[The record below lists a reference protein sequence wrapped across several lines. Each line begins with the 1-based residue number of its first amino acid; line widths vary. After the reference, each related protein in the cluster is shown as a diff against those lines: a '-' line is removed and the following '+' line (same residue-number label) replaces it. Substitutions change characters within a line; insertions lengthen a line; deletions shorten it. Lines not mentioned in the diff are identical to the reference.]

1 MKKAIATITITAI
14 AIAGGATAASA
25 QANATPNLALSLT
38 STDNSLTS
46 YEGKL
51 PTWDSSTRS
60 LAATAGDASSSS
72 GHEIISPRFGAS
84 HTGATGG

>member
-25 QANATPNLALSLT
+25 SLLAPDVDLV
-38 STDNSLTS
+38 STDSSLTS

-51 PTWDSSTRS
+51 PVVGIGLHDLRIT
-60 LAATAGDASSSS
+60 
-72 GHEIISPRFGAS
+72 E
-84 HTGATGG
+84 